1 MSLKKILALV
11 SLGCGLAFGIM
22 MFVSIET
29 SMHVFTGLSTLDF
42 KDPVNMVGSIMYI
55 IFLVL
60 MLMAIL
66 LPGINLL
73 IAVVSKKDELIER
86 KTGAAAIWNS
96 IYLFVLVLFILLES
110 IVVALVQGLIP
121 PENIGELVKDIFL
134 SAEFIVPL
142 VLVIATGIMWG
153 VAARIENQI
162 ARIVL
167 YAVGAAALL
176 VMFFVFFRAATQGAA
191 GIIAV
196 ILLVIQ
202 ILLVVFLAVMPVIGL
217 DKQEQKAE

>member
-1 MSLKKILALV
+1 
-11 SLGCGLAFGIM
+11 
-22 MFVSIET
+22 
-29 SMHVFTGLSTLDF
+29 
-42 KDPVNMVGSIMYI
+42 
-55 IFLVL
+55 

-110 IVVALVQGLIP
+110 IVVALVHGLIP
-121 PENIGELVKDIFL
+121 LENIGELVKDIFL

-176 VMFFVFFRAATQGAA
+176 VMFFVFFRAATQGVA

>member
-1 MSLKKILALV
+1 MSLKKIIAFA
-11 SLGCGLAFGIM
+11 SLGCGLAFGIL
-22 MFVSIET
+22 MFVNIET
-29 SMHVFTGLSTLDF
+29 TVHVFTGLSTLDF
-42 KDPVNMVGSIMYI
+42 KDPLNMVGSIMYI

-96 IYLFVLVLFILLES
+96 IYLFVLTLFILLEV
-110 IVVALVQGLIP
+110 IVMALVSGSIP
-121 PENIGELVKDIFL
+121 PESIGGLVKDIFL

-142 VLVIATGIMWG
+142 VLVIATGVMWA

-167 YAVGAAALL
+167 YGVGAAALV
-176 VMFFVFFRAATQGAA
+176 VMTFVFFRDAIQGAA

-202 ILLVVFLAVMPVIGL
+202 ILLVVFLAVMPMIGL
-217 DKQEQKAE
+217 DGGEKKAE